1 MKKIPFLILVLCLAL
16 GVAACEF
23 EFTTANFS
31 NLAMASEVDQQNK
44 PVSKTTTFSTTS
56 PVIYAAGTLNN
67 APSGTVIK
75 SEWYYL
81 EEDPAVFIDS
91 AQLTAENTTTDFS
104 FSLSVPDNGW
114 PVGKYSVKLFIDGT
128 EKSSLDFTVE

>member
-1 MKKIPFLILVLCLAL
+1 MVLSLAL
-16 GVAACEF
+16 GLAACEF

-31 NLAMASEVDQQNK
+31 NLTMASEVDQQNK
-44 PVSKTTTFSTTS
+44 PVTKTSAFSTTS
-56 PVIYAAGTLNN
+56 PVIYVAGTLSN

-81 EEDPAVFIDS
+81 EEDPAVFIDGS
-91 AQLTAENTTTDFS
+91 QLAVEDTSTDFY
-104 FSLSVPDNGW
+104 FSLSIPDNGW
-114 PVGKYSVKLFIDGT
+114 PAGRYAVKLFIGET